1 MVFLSNERRTIII
14 IVIISMSGT
23 KVFTIII
30 SNINSDA
37 FDFSSFVYIYFV
49 YILVFIMRA
58 SWKISCIAK
67 CRYPR

>member
-23 KVFTIII
+23 KVFTIIT

-37 FDFSSFVYIYFV
+37 FEFSSFLCIYFV

-67 CRYPR
+67 CCYPR